1 MESMTGFGS
10 ASAENGISWTWTIRS
25 VNGKTMD
32 VRVRLP
38 SGYDFLEQSLREALR
53 KNFVR
58 GSFTASLEVSEDN
71 EKSSSFVINEDLLKK
86 LCRLA
91 TEYQDTYPHLRPA
104 SIDGLMNVRGVVESA
119 QDPKDALENAKK
131 L

>member
-53 KNFVR
+53 KNFI
-58 GSFTASLEVSEDN
+58 T
-71 EKSSSFVINEDLLKK
+71 KK
-86 LCRLA
+86 LKSLGKLNQA
-91 TEYQDTYPHLRPA
+91 TSQFSQE
-104 SIDGLMNVRGVVESA
+104 IVVM
-119 QDPKDALENAKK
+119 
-131 L
+131 